1 MEKWK
6 ERTVDRLRD
15 YPLQKAALEAIPLE
29 LDRLRR
35 QADRSPGQAL
45 QRRMEIFQMEQNLD
59 MAGGYVA
66 FLDRGLA
73 ALTRKERDVLRRV
86 YMDREEDVIESLR
99 AEWELVEKRSV
110 YKRLDKILYRL
121 TLALFGTERS

>member
-15 YPLQKAALEAIPLE
+15 YPLQKVALEAIPLE

-73 ALTRKERDVLRRV
+73 ALTREERDVLRRV

-99 AEWELVEKRSV
+99 AEGELVEKRSV

>member
-15 YPLQKAALEAIPLE
+15 YTLQKAALEAIPLE

-73 ALTRKERDVLRRV
+73 ALTREERDVLRRV

>member
-59 MAGGYVA
+59 MAGGCVA

-73 ALTRKERDVLRRV
+73 ALTREERDVLRRV

>member
-73 ALTRKERDVLRRV
+73 ALTREERDVLRRV